1 MCVCARVCFFLHYIF
16 PKGKVWSVR
25 DSCVSLFI
33 GYVSGVRK
41 CALVVFTPCAS
52 AVERPLH
59 AATFQPRRVMA
70 PPGRKHGRSRPG
82 GTQPSWGDAAILGG
96 RSLTPSSD
104 EHAFFLAVSS
114 PPPALPPDTLP
125 TSCHSPWL
133 HTYCSI
139 LFYKLGSQDTSVIFV
154 LQIFLILADTNHV
167 PIAT

>member
-1 MCVCARVCFFLHYIF
+1 MCVCACVCFFSHYIF
-16 PKGKVWSVR
+16 PKGKVRSVR
-25 DSCVSLFI
+25 DSCASLFI

-59 AATFQPRRVMA
+59 AATFQLRTVMA
-70 PPGRKHGRSRPG
+70 PQDGNM
-82 GTQPSWGDAAILGG
+82 DAAVLGG

-104 EHAFFLAVSS
+104 EHAFFLVVSS
-114 PPPALPPDTLP
+114 TPPALPPDTLP

-139 LFYKLGSQDTSVIFV
+139 LFYFRLPANSAHKTQV
-154 LQIFLILADTNHV
+154 LSLFCRFF
-167 PIAT
+167 

>member
-1 MCVCARVCFFLHYIF
+1 MCITVYWLHIRCEEVCTCCIYSLCQRCGTSTSCCYF
-16 PKGKVWSVR
+16 PAEESDG
-25 DSCVSLFI
+25 
-33 GYVSGVRK
+33 
-41 CALVVFTPCAS
+41 TPRT
-52 AVERPLH
+52 E
-59 AATFQPRRVMA
+59 TW
-70 PPGRKHGRSRPG
+70 
-82 GTQPSWGDAAILGG
+82 TQPSWGDAAVLGG